1 MLDETEPRSAAMVA
15 TYLLDIVFLLTAA
28 VIIVPV
34 CRAIGLGVVP
44 GFLVAGILVG
54 PSGLA
59 LIGNFDEI
67 RQLAELGVVLLLF
80 VIGIELKPARLW
92 LMRRLVFGLGT
103 LQVVVTGALITAAI
117 YMATDLSFRASVVIG
132 PALALSSTA
141 FVLQLLAEKK
151 LLNSEYGRASLSVL
165 LLQDLAVVPLLALVP
180 LLAIPEL
187 TIGADI
193 AIAFAETLAIL
204 FVVIVG
210 GRYLLQPI
218 MHRIARTRSRE
229 TFTAFTVL
237 LVLGSALLTEHLGL
251 SMAMGAFIAGL
262 LIADSPFRHEVIAEI
277 EPFRGLLLG
286 LFFMSMGMALD
297 VGVFTADPWLSLG
310 LLFALLAVKFI
321 VLWPL
326 ALSFGL
332 GKKLSAAVALLL
344 SQSGEFGLVLFAYAF
359 QEELLAIGV
368 FQKLLVIIVLS
379 MLVTPLLAELAHRLA
394 ARRFRPAEGTQKP
407 PARAPVVLAGFGR
420 VGRRIGRIL
429 ESADMPYVA
438 IDLDSSLVLQERQK
452 GHSVFYGD
460 SRRPDVLRSAGV
472 ADARLIVVTLDDIE
486 ATETVVSTLHGE
498 YPDIAILARGHS
510 ARQCRRL
517 LDLGAK
523 FAVAENLE
531 ASLDLAREVLA
542 SESGN
547 LGRAEV
553 LLEDFRQEYYEH
565 IDTEADDEARDQKS
579 QS

>member
-1 MLDETEPRSAAMVA
+1 MVA

-28 VIIVPV
+28 VIAVPLF
-34 CRAIGLGVVP
+34 RALGLGIVP

-54 PSGLA
+54 PSGLG
-59 LIGNFDEI
+59 LIDNTREI

-92 LMRRLVFGLGT
+92 LMRRHVFGLGS
-103 LQVVVTGALITAAI
+103 LQVVVTGGLITAAI
-117 YMATDLSFRASVVIG
+117 YLLTELPFRTAVIIG

-141 FVLQLLAEKK
+141 FVLQLLAEKRM
-151 LLNSEYGRASLSVL
+151 LHSEHGRGSLSVL

-187 TIGADI
+187 TIGTDI
-193 AIAFAETLAIL
+193 AIALAETLGIL
-204 FVVIVG
+204 LVVIVG

-218 MHRIARTRSRE
+218 MHRIARTKSRE

-297 VGVFTADPWLSLG
+297 VDVFLANPLLSLG
-310 LLFALLAVKFI
+310 LLLSLLAIKFA

-326 ALSFGL
+326 ALAFGFDRRP
-332 GKKLSAAVALLL
+332 GAAVALLL
-344 SQSGEFGLVLFAYAF
+344 AQSGEFGLVIFAYAF
-359 QEELLAIGV
+359 QSELMAAGV
-368 FQKLLVIIVLS
+368 FQQLLVIIVLS
-379 MLVTPLLAELAHRLA
+379 MLITPVLASVAHRLA
-394 ARRFRPAEGTQKP
+394 ARRSDAVDDVHESP
-407 PARAPVVLAGFGR
+407 PPAPVVLAGYGR
-420 VGRRIGRIL
+420 VGQRIGRIL
-429 ESADMPYVA
+429 KSADVPYVA
-438 IDLDSSLVLQERQK
+438 VDIDSSLVLRGREME
-452 GHSVFYGD
+452 HPLYYGD
-460 SRRPDVLRSAGV
+460 VSRPDVLRSVGV
-472 ADARLIVVTLDDIE
+472 ADAQLVIVTLDDFE
-486 ATETVVSTLHGE
+486 AAEKVVRTLHGE
-498 YPDIAILARGHS
+498 YPDVAILARGHS

-517 LDLGAK
+517 VELGAK

-531 ASLDLAREVLA
+531 ASVDLAREVLMKKF
-542 SESGN
+542 GDP
-547 LGRAEV
+547 GRTEA
-553 LLEDFRQEYYEH
+553 LLNAYRREYYRH
-565 IDTEADDEARDQKS
+565 IDTEAEDEAKSAKS

>member
-1 MLDETEPRSAAMVA
+1 MVT

-28 VIIVPV
+28 VIAVPV
-34 CRAIGLGVVP
+34 FRAIGLGVVP

-59 LIGNFDEI
+59 LIDSFKEI

-103 LQVVVTGALITAAI
+103 LQVAVTGALITAAV
-117 YMATDLSFRASVVIG
+117 YLAMDLPFGTAVVIG

-151 LLNSEYGRASLSVL
+151 LLHSEYGRVSLSVL

-187 TIGADI
+187 TIGTDI
-193 AIAFAETLAIL
+193 AIALAETLGIL
-204 FVVIVG
+204 IAVIVG

-297 VGVFTADPWLSLG
+297 VGVFIADPLLSLG
-310 LLFALLAVKFI
+310 LLLALLAVKFA

-326 ALSFGL
+326 TLFFGV
-332 GKKLSAAVALLL
+332 GKRTGAAVALLL
-344 SQSGEFGLVLFAYAF
+344 AQSGEFGLVLFAYAF
-359 QEELLAIGV
+359 QSQLLAAGV
-368 FQKLLVIIVLS
+368 YQQLLVIIVLS
-379 MLVTPLLAELAHRLA
+379 MLVTPLLANIAHRLA
-394 ARRFRPAEGTQKP
+394 TRRVRTVDDTQEP

-429 ESADMPYVA
+429 ESADVPYVA
-438 IDLDSSLVLQERQK
+438 IDLDSSLVLRERK
-452 GHSVFYGD
+452 NGHAVFYGD
-460 SRRPDVLRSAGV
+460 GRRPDVLRSAGV
-472 ADARLIVVTLDDIE
+472 ADAQLAIVTLDDFE
-486 ATETVVSTLHGE
+486 AAETVVSSLHGE
-498 YPDIAILARGHS
+498 YPDVAILARGQS
-510 ARQCRRL
+510 ARQCRRM

-531 ASLDLAREVLA
+531 ASLDLAREVLLK
-542 SESGN
+542 ESGDR
-547 LGRAEV
+547 GRTES
-553 LLEDFRQEYYEH
+553 LLESFRRKYYEH
-565 IDTEADDEARDQKS
+565 IDTEADDEARDPKS
-579 QS
+579 QA